1 MNKKFQKTKKDEF
14 DKFLN
19 QIEPILSNYMKENSV
34 NILLDRKNIFI
45 GKSELDITEK
55 IINILNEKFK

>member
-1 MNKKFQKTKKDEF
+1 
-14 DKFLN
+14 
-19 QIEPILSNYMKENSV
+19 MKENSI

-55 IINILNEKFK
+55 IINIINLKIK